1 MGFIYATSTR
11 LRNILMTPRPPY
23 LAVHW
28 KRIILENP
36 FPLLPLLPFPLPPP
50 LFPLPTPPPSFATNH
65 GTLTLTL
72 SITVTLTL
80 TLTLTRSN
88 PNPNPNP
95 KRINLE
101 NHDIPSHFPLPT
113 PPPLVRHQS

>member
-1 MGFIYATSTR
+1 
-11 LRNILMTPRPPY
+11 MTPRPPY

-50 LFPLPTPPPSFATNH
+50 LFPLPTPPPLVRHQSW
-65 GTLTLTL
+65 
-72 SITVTLTL
+72 
-80 TLTLTRSN
+80 N

-95 KRINLE
+95 KHNRNP
-101 NHDIPSHFPLPT
+101 NPNPNPN
-113 PPPLVRHQS
+113 PKQP